1 MGTDGQIDF
10 NGILE
15 EIGGFGRWQKK
26 NFFILWLT
34 SMGAGLAVVVFSFTG
49 KVPDHR
55 CAVPFC
61 DAPGGEFNFT
71 ENFNTSLNIFPEA
84 CSYWSNSELVV
95 PSVPTDASCKEYL
108 SAVASGVGNVS
119 ISCDA
124 EDLIYDLK
132 SSVRSSISME
142 KGWVCGK
149 SQIQQLVGASY
160 MIGMLVGSFLLGFL
174 SDMYGRKTALIAS
187 VLLVSIPSTIA
198 SFATNVYVFSFLRFL
213 TGMGG
218 IGCFMVCFVL
228 VVEYVS
234 LEYTLLIGVSIEI
247 PFAIGEL
254 ILGLEAYFVRDW
266 VSLQL
271 VAYTPLIALL
281 GLWFIIPESP
291 RWLLS
296 AGKEEEARK
305 VIAQAV
311 EDNGK
316 GDLDLELLLS
326 RHRKSKE
333 GEYRAE
339 EVKPASFKDM
349 FTPLKMMVRS
359 MNMFYQWFSVTLC
372 YYGLSFASTT
382 LSGDAYQNFALAVFI
397 EIPAYLVCI
406 LLMDCWGRRP
416 ILSLFQIL
424 SGVSCIIAGLL
435 SVYTDSLRF
444 TIHIFFFLL
453 GKFGGSACFAIVY
466 VYTAELFPTNIRNTA
481 IGICSCIA
489 RIGGVFAFI
498 IELLKAVWGPLPMI
512 LVGGI
517 AFLAGVLAFAFPET
531 IGKSLPETKE
541 DALHIERDRRR

>member
-15 EIGGFGRWQKK
+15 EIGGFG
-26 NFFILWLT
+26 L
-34 SMGAGLAVVVFSFTG
+34 VVFSFTG

-198 SFATNVYVFSFLRFL
+198 SFATNVYVFLSSVSSR
-213 TGMGG
+213 
-218 IGCFMVCFVL
+218 
-228 VVEYVS
+228 EWYVS

-512 LVGGI
+512 LVG
-517 AFLAGVLAFAFPET
+517 ASPSWLT

-541 DALHIERDRRR
+541 DALHIERDRRRGLLECTAPWWYKKD